1 MSVINFWVDAGL
13 LVLLVLLGWESAM
26 LQIVFPA
33 PTLAAG
39 WTLWALTF
47 DQWRDIQF
55 ATLCSLAFAV
65 LVHLMLHW
73 NWICSVIATQ
83 IVQTRSRP
91 DEGMQTIYGV
101 ATLLAVLHII
111 AAGVILGARL
121 RASAPGMIG
130 LRLIMDLMFD
140 WPPRPGSSAAI
151 GSLSTQRLKV
161 EGVGSTCLLPLTRR
175 R

>member
-1 MSVINFWVDAGL
+1 MSVINFWVDLGL

-39 WTLWALTF
+39 WTLWSLTF

-55 ATLCSLAFAV
+55 ATLCSLALAI

-73 NWICSVIATQ
+73 NWICSVVSAQ
-83 IVQTRSRP
+83 ILRTRSRP

-111 AAGVILGARL
+111 AAGVILALVFVR
-121 RASAPGMIG
+121 RPPG
-130 LRLIMDLMFD
+130 
-140 WPPRPGSSAAI
+140 
-151 GSLSTQRLKV
+151 
-161 EGVGSTCLLPLTRR
+161 
-175 R
+175 

>member
-111 AAGVILGARL
+111 AAGVILALVFVR
-121 RASAPGMIG
+121 R
-130 LRLIMDLMFD
+130 
-140 WPPRPGSSAAI
+140 PP
-151 GSLSTQRLKV
+151 V
-161 EGVGSTCLLPLTRR
+161 
-175 R
+175 

>member
-1 MSVINFWVDAGL
+1 VINFWVDAGL

-39 WTLWALTF
+39 WTLWTLTF

-55 ATLCSLAFAV
+55 ATLCSLALAI

-83 IVQTRSRP
+83 ILRTRSRP

-101 ATLLAVLHII
+101 ATLIAVLHII
-111 AAGVILGARL
+111 AAGVILALVFVR
-121 RASAPGMIG
+121 RP
-130 LRLIMDLMFD
+130 
-140 WPPRPGSSAAI
+140 PGS
-151 GSLSTQRLKV
+151 
-161 EGVGSTCLLPLTRR
+161 
-175 R
+175 